1 MAMQVN
7 FILKNSPMMEKLLSI
22 PDLVAGNLCPTLP
35 VCMNRIDVGSKVQYD
50 SIVNDSAVLH
60 LSYRVMKVEKGC
72 IAWLDLE
79 NFKISQFA

>member
-1 MAMQVN
+1 MQVN
-7 FILKNSPMMEKLLSI
+7 FTLQNSPMMEKLLAI

-35 VCMNRIDVGSKVQYD
+35 VCMN

-60 LSYRVMKVEKGC
+60 LSYRVTKVEKGC

-79 NFKISQFA
+79 NFKIC

>member
-1 MAMQVN
+1 MQVSL
-7 FILKNSPMMEKLLSI
+7 ILQSSPMMEKLLAI

-35 VCMNRIDVGSKVQYD
+35 VCMDRIDVGSKVEYD

-60 LSYRVMKVEKGC
+60 LSYRVTKAEKGC

-79 NFKISQFA
+79 NFKIC

>member
-1 MAMQVN
+1 MTMQVN
-7 FILKNSPMMEKLLSI
+7 FILQSSPVMEKLLSI

-35 VCMNRIDVGSKVQYD
+35 VCMDRIDVGSKVEYD

-60 LSYRVMKVEKGC
+60 LSYRATKVEKGC

-79 NFKISQFA
+79 NFKIG

>member
-1 MAMQVN
+1 MTMQVN
-7 FILKNSPMMEKLLSI
+7 FILQNSPMMEKLLSI
-22 PDLVAGNLCPTLP
+22 PDLVAGNLCPKFP

-60 LSYRVMKVEKGC
+60 LSYRVTKVEKGC

-79 NFKISQFA
+79 NFKIS

>member
-1 MAMQVN
+1 MQVN
-7 FILKNSPMMEKLLSI
+7 FILRSSPMMEKLLAI

-35 VCMNRIDVGSKVQYD
+35 VYINRIDVGSKVQYD

-60 LSYRVMKVEKGC
+60 LSYRVTKVEKVC

-79 NFKISQFA
+79 NFKIS